1 MVADLPAWLLRDSWE
16 TCNSTQEFSPDS
28 RGKIRSYLAQPASAR
43 CFRLF
48 SNHRLARYGTFIFI
62 CFHLCSNHFQR
73 YRTGLNRYHPYSPR
87 NDAFFEAS
95 ARRTSEIPIWLRE
108 IDAPGANT
116 APTRDHCTH
125 LDWSHWSTG
134 ASQHGSDAKLWGWVS
149 CNSENATKD
158 GRWYHQ
164 SFIIVIYIINRNYR
178 LSMLQCAKKLRRIR
192 EPSFTRFKRLP
203 GLVPIRSSEPASTAF
218 QVSGI
223 PEDEYASLSTEE
235 LQARGKWNPWWF
247 QFYPICFRLNVKD
260 IMQLFMTR
268 FQTFWI
274 I

>member
-1 MVADLPAWLLRDSWE
+1 MALAGQLGNL
-16 TCNSTQEFSPDS
+16 QLDS
-28 RGKIRSYLAQPASAR
+28 RVLAWFQGEIRSYLAQPASAR

-164 SFIIVIYIINRNYR
+164 SFIIVIYIIYRNYR